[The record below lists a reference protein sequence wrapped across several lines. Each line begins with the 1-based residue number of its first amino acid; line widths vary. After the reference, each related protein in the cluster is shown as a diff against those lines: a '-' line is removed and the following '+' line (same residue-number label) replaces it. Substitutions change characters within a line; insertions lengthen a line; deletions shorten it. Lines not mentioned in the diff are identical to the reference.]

1 MAERNTIRYSMYALL
16 RILRTFLRL
25 IQLYAV
31 IVIVA
36 NAARYC
42 FVHIPLVIITASF
55 LEFVLGV
62 IPQTRIRNL
71 SNKAVLITGCD
82 TGLGNA
88 LARTLD
94 SIGFRVFAACLKV
107 SLHHSEYC

>member
-1 MAERNTIRYSMYALL
+1 MYALL
-16 RILRTFLRL
+16 KILRTFLRL
-25 IQLYAV
+25 IQVYAV

-42 FVHIPLVIITASF
+42 FVHISLVIITASF
-55 LEFVLGV
+55 LQFVLDV

-82 TGLGNA
+82 TGLGYA

-107 SLHHSEYC
+107 SLH

>member
-1 MAERNTIRYSMYALL
+1 MYALL
-16 RILRTFLRL
+16 KILRTFLRL
-25 IQLYAV
+25 IQVYAV

-36 NAARYC
+36 NAA
-42 FVHIPLVIITASF
+42 
-55 LEFVLGV
+55 
-62 IPQTRIRNL
+62 RIRNL

-94 SIGFRVFAACLKV
+94 SIGFRVFAACLKANSPGAD
-107 SLHHSEYC
+107 SLKSNCSEKLTVIQLDVTKDDDVEAARRVVEDS